1 MSRYIAIGLFIAAIL
16 VALLVANR
24 SSRKE
29 IQPITIGFMVKF
41 PEEPWFQKEIKGARK
56 CAQQYGFKVVDIGA
70 RDGDQVLAGIDN
82 LAAQGARG
90 FVICAPD
97 VRLGPAIMAK
107 AESYKMKVFTVDD
120 QFVGADGKFM
130 NVPYVGMAARDIG
143 RSIGRHL
150 FDEMKKRGWKVEET
164 GACVVTYDQLDT
176 VRERT
181 EGGTEALTQ
190 AGFPPAQIYRAPE
203 SITDQPGAFAAANI
217 IITQHPNVKRWL
229 VYSVNDEAVLGSVR
243 ALENHGF
250 NADTIIGIGIGGAT
264 SLPELEKKEPT
275 GFIGT
280 CFVDCVG
287 EGYKT
292 AEYLFKWIKDG
303 VTPPMD
309 TRSAGTIV
317 TRETFRKVMT
327 DAGFLE

>member
-1 MSRYIAIGLFIAAIL
+1 MNRYIVIGLFIVSIS
-16 VALLVANR
+16 VAFALIGCNSKKENR
-24 SSRKE
+24 AV
-29 IQPITIGFMVKF
+29 TIGFMVKF

-56 CAQQYGFKVVDIGA
+56 CGDKYGFKVVDIGA

-82 LAAQGARG
+82 LAAQGAKG

-120 QFVGADGKFM
+120 QFIGADGKFM
-130 NVPYVGMAARDIG
+130 NVPYIGLAARDIG
-143 RSIGRHL
+143 RSIGKYL
-150 FDEMKKRGWKVEET
+150 FDEMKKRGWKIEDT

-190 AGFPPAQIYRAPE
+190 AGFPAEKIYRVPE
-203 SITDQPGAFAAANI
+203 SIIDQPGAFAAANI
-217 IITQHPNVKRWL
+217 IVTQHPDVKKWIA
-229 VYSVNDEAVLGSVR
+229 YSVNDEAVLGSVR

-250 NADTIIGIGIGGAT
+250 NVDSIIAVGIGGAT
-264 SLPELEKKEPT
+264 SLPELEKEKPT

-287 EGYKT
+287 EGYKS
-292 AEYLFKWIKDG
+292 AEYLYKWINEG
-303 VTPPMD
+303 ITPPMD

-327 DAGFLE
+327 DAGFFE

>member
-1 MSRYIAIGLFIAAIL
+1 MNRYITTGSLIAAVL
-16 VALLVANR
+16 MALFLPGC
-24 SSRKE
+24 SSKKGDRE
-29 IQPITIGFMVKF
+29 ITIGFMVKF
-41 PEEPWFQKEIKGARK
+41 PEEPWFQKEIVGAKK
-56 CAQQYGFKVVDIGA
+56 CGEKYGFKVVDIGA

-82 LAAQGARG
+82 LAAQGAKG
-90 FVICAPD
+90 FVICTPD

-130 NVPYVGMAARDIG
+130 NVPYIGLAARDIG
-143 RSIGRHL
+143 RNIGKYL
-150 FDEMKKRGWKVEET
+150 YDEMKKRGWKIEDT

-176 VRERT
+176 VKERT

-190 AGFPPAQIYRAPE
+190 AGFPTDRIYSAPE
-203 SITDQPGAFAAANI
+203 SVTDQPGAFAAANI
-217 IITQHPNVKRWL
+217 IITQHPNIKKWL

-250 NADTIIGIGIGGAT
+250 NTDSIMAIGIGGAT

-292 AEYLFKWIKDG
+292 SEYLYKWIKDG
-303 VTPPMD
+303 ITPPMD

-317 TRETFRKVMT
+317 TRETYRKVMT
-327 DAGFLE
+327 EAGFLE

>member
-1 MSRYIAIGLFIAAIL
+1 MSRYIAIGIFIAAIL
-16 VALLVANR
+16 VALLLANR

-56 CAQQYGFKVVDIGA
+56 CAEKYGFNVVDIGA

-190 AGFPPAQIYRAPE
+190 AGFPPVQRLPVSTRIPAWPERGNRRCARRYPSATGRPPRA
-203 SITDQPGAFAAANI
+203 
-217 IITQHPNVKRWL
+217 
-229 VYSVNDEAVLGSVR
+229 
-243 ALENHGF
+243 
-250 NADTIIGIGIGGAT
+250 
-264 SLPELEKKEPT
+264 
-275 GFIGT
+275 
-280 CFVDCVG
+280 
-287 EGYKT
+287 
-292 AEYLFKWIKDG
+292 
-303 VTPPMD
+303 
-309 TRSAGTIV
+309 
-317 TRETFRKVMT
+317 
-327 DAGFLE
+327 